1 MKKILILLVF
11 CLTMMIGQAQQ
22 QKNYPLF
29 ADKVVEF
36 GYLVDEDVYYITYID
51 TTNFPYFQLYE
62 DEYYLEEAYIDIEC
76 SREDFFN
83 YLFWFAE
90 EQLKKSAIFYNADS
104 RYNIREIITD
114 VKGGTNHKFY
124 LNNLTKCTH

>member
-1 MKKILILLVF
+1 MKKILMLLAF

-22 QKNYPLF
+22 QKDYPLF
-29 ADKVVEF
+29 ADGIIEF
-36 GYLVDEDVYYITYID
+36 GYIVDEDIYYIIYRD
-51 TTNFPYFQLYE
+51 TTNFPDFQLYE
-62 DEYYLEEAYIDIEC
+62 DEGYWEETYINIEC

-90 EQLKKSAIFYNADS
+90 ERLKKSVIFYNTDN
-104 RYNIREIITD
+104 RYSIREIITD
-114 VKGGTNHKFY
+114 VEGGTNHRFY